1 MLGVFRQ
8 KPLFAASG
16 LHRGTPLR
24 VKTRMAAQTFVTD
37 IPARL
42 DRLAWSR
49 FHWLILAAL
58 GITWILDGLEVTIVG
73 SLSGAL
79 QSGAGLGLSST
90 EIGLAGS
97 LYVAGAVVGAL

>member
-1 MLGVFRQ
+1 MPTLRDFYR
-8 KPLFAASG
+8 AG
-16 LHRGTPLR
+16 LPRIGALAGLR
-24 VKTRMAAQTFVTD
+24 TTMSPEAFTTD

-49 FHWLILAAL
+49 FHGLILAAL

-79 QSGAGLGLSST
+79 QSRAGLGLSDPGPAPRDGYSPPS
-90 EIGLAGS
+90 GS
-97 LYVAGAVVGAL
+97 PG